1 MVSRN
6 RPSFT
11 LIFGQLLLFV
21 LIGIP
26 LVSYLWETL
35 NQLLGLHFDVQ
46 RFLISIVILAVLGGV
61 LYVFSRQLNRL
72 VPPDA

>member
-1 MVSRN
+1 MESRN

-61 LYVFSRQLNRL
+61 LYIFSRQLNRL